1 MIAYSLGL
9 SLAPTL
15 VGFFLA
21 LGVIRYALKMTLI
34 RQLKIISYVVALIF
48 STIIHVEFSPLTSS
62 ANVVVGSVLGFVM
75 PIVLAMLMKRS
86 QNSKQADE
94 I

>member
-15 VGFFLA
+15 VGYFLA
-21 LGVIRYALKMTLI
+21 LGLIRYDFKIKLI
-34 RQLKIISYVVALIF
+34 RQLKIISYVLALIS
-48 STIIHVEFSPLTSS
+48 STVIHIEFFPLTSS
-62 ANVVVGSVLGFVM
+62 ANVVVSTLLGFIM
-75 PIVLAMLMKRS
+75 PIFLTMLMKRN
-86 QNSKQADE
+86 QNAKQADE